1 METENSL
8 AYLQVPA
15 TFAACGSDFR
25 TPHHNASNQEESPVL
40 SSEFITYLDTLLH
53 MDRNED
59 TYIPTTDQALLRRTA
74 PPTTQASDRV
84 RPAPPEFVEHLI

>member
-1 METENSL
+1 MFDE
-8 AYLQVPA
+8 
-15 TFAACGSDFR
+15 FRWCRSDSVTGLGGGR
-25 TPHHNASNQEESPVL
+25 GGPHHNASNQKESPVL

-53 MDRNED
+53 VDKNED
-59 TYIPTTDQALLRRTA
+59 TYIPTTDQALLRRSA